1 MEVGVMIV
9 PAKLKNGDE
18 VRIIAPSTSHSILS
32 KENIALSTHRLEQLG
47 LKVTFGKNVNEC
59 NSLMTASIESRI
71 EDLHNAF
78 SDNNVKAILTS
89 IGGYQ
94 ANQLLSYIDYDLIRD
109 NPKIF
114 CGYSDITALGNAI
127 YAKSGLVTYSGVH
140 FSSFG
145 MVNGFEYSLEYFK
158 KMLLEDDA
166 SSFEVEQSSEW
177 SNDAWYMD
185 QENRNFYP
193 NEGYQVI
200 NEGECEGTI
209 IGGNL
214 CTLNLLQGSEFMPS
228 LKDSVLFLE
237 DDKLTCPK
245 TFDRDLQSLIHQPG
259 FRDVKGIVIGRFEKV
274 SNVSNEL
281 IQTIIHTK
289 KELSHI
295 PVVANADFGHTTPMF
310 TFPIGGKV
318 KLQVGQND
326 VRIRLYTI

>member
-1 MEVGVMIV
+1 MMV
-9 PAKLKNGDE
+9 PARLREGDE

-32 KENIALSTHRLEQLG
+32 KENIELSTHRLEQLG
-47 LKVTFGKNVNEC
+47 LKVTFGKHINEC
-59 NSLMTASIESRI
+59 NSLMTSSIESRI
-71 EDLHNAF
+71 EDLHDAF
-78 SDNNVKAILTS
+78 KDKNVKAILTT

-145 MVNGFEYSLEYFK
+145 MVKGFEYSLEYFK
-158 KMLLEDDA
+158 KMLLEEVA
-166 SSFEVEQSSEW
+166 SSFEIEQSSEW

-185 QENRNFYP
+185 QDNRKFYP
-193 NEGYQVI
+193 NEGYLVI

-214 CTLNLLQGSEFMPS
+214 CTLNLLQGTEFMPS

-259 FRDVKGIVIGRFEKV
+259 FSDVKGIVIGRFEKV
-274 SNVSNEL
+274 SNVTNEL
-281 IQTIIHTK
+281 IQTIIHSK

-295 PVVANADFGHTTPMF
+295 PVVANADFGHTSPMF

-318 KLQVGQND
+318 KLQVKQND
-326 VRIRLYTI
+326 VKITLHTI

>member
-1 MEVGVMIV
+1 MV
-9 PAKLKNGDE
+9 PEKLKNGDE

-32 KENIALSTHRLEQLG
+32 KENIELSTHRLEQLG
-47 LKVTFGKNVNEC
+47 LKVTFGNYINES
-59 NSLMTASIESRI
+59 NSLITSSIESRI
-71 EDLHNAF
+71 KDLHDAF
-78 SDNNVKAILTS
+78 KDNNVKAILTS

-94 ANQLLSYIDYDLIRD
+94 ANQLLSYIDYDLIRN

-127 YAKSGLVTYSGVH
+127 YAKTGLVTYSGIH

-145 MVNGFEYSLEYFK
+145 MVKGFEYSLEYFK
-158 KMLLEDDA
+158 KMFLEDDEV
-166 SSFEVEQSSEW
+166 SSIEIEPSTEW

-185 QENRNFYP
+185 QENRKFYP
-193 NEGYQVI
+193 NEGYLVI
-200 NEGECEGTI
+200 NEGECEGTA

-214 CTLNLLQGSEFMPS
+214 CTLNLLQGTEFMPS
-228 LKDSVLFLE
+228 LEETILFLE

-245 TFDRDLQSLIHQPG
+245 TFDRDLQSLIHQTG
-259 FRDVKGIVIGRFEKV
+259 FNGVKGILIGRFEKV
-274 SNVSNEL
+274 SQVSNEL

-295 PVVANADFGHTTPMF
+295 PIVANVDFGHTSPMF

-318 KLQVGQND
+318 NLRVKQNE
-326 VRIRLYTI
+326 VKVTLHRK

>member
-1 MEVGVMIV
+1 MII
-9 PAKLKNGDE
+9 PTSLKMRDE

-32 KENIALSTHRLEQLG
+32 KENIELSTHRLEELG
-47 LKVTFGKNVNEC
+47 LKVTFGKHVNES
-59 NSLMTASIESRI
+59 NSLMTSSIQSRI
-71 EDLHNAF
+71 EDLHEAF
-78 SDNNVKAILTS
+78 QDENVRAILTS

-114 CGYSDITALGNAI
+114 CGYSDITALSNAI
-127 YAKSGLVTYSGVH
+127 YAKTDLVTYSGIH

-145 MVNGFEYSLEYFK
+145 MVEGFEYSLECFK
-158 KMLLEDDA
+158 KMFLDD
-166 SSFEVEQSSEW
+166 SLSIEIKPSNEW
-177 SNDAWYMD
+177 SNDAWYLD
-185 QENRNFYP
+185 QENRVFYP
-193 NEGYQVI
+193 NEGYLVI
-200 NEGECEGTI
+200 NEGECDGTA

-214 CTLNLLQGSEFMPS
+214 CTLNLLQGTEFMPN
-228 LKDSVLFLE
+228 LKDSILFLE

-259 FRDVKGIVIGRFEKV
+259 FSGVKGILIGRFEKV
-274 SNVSNEL
+274 SQVTNEL

-295 PVVANADFGHTTPMF
+295 PIVANADFGHTNPMF

-318 KLQVGQND
+318 KIKIKQNE
-326 VRIRLYTI
+326 VKITLFK

>member
-1 MEVGVMIV
+1 MIV

-94 ANQLLSYIDYDLIRD
+94 ANQLLSYIDNDLIRD

-295 PVVANADFGHTTPMF
+295 PVVANADFGHTSPMF